1 VKGPERRKRISN
13 ILNTSQSAVK
23 GNELAETFNVSRQV
37 IVQDIALLRAEGH
50 NIIATPQGY
59 MMLSPHQPSSLRSI
73 MCNHTG
79 IKEMKEE
86 LDIMVDNGATVIDV
100 MVEHPVYGEI
110 IGNLMLR
117 NHEDVEEFI
126 EKVIQTKA
134 EPLSILTRG
143 AHFHTL
149 EVPNDATF
157 QKIIAAL
164 KKKGYLMD

>member
-1 VKGPERRKRISN
+1 MKGPERRKRISN

-86 LDIMVDNGATVIDV
+86 LDIILKNGYSYDNEEQELDIICIAVPIFNNSGTVNYALSV
-100 MVEHPVYGEI
+100 SVPKNRFTPEKEAI
-110 IGNLMLR
+110 ILESLLETAGNISKNLGYLS
-117 NHEDVEEFI
+117 
-126 EKVIQTKA
+126 
-134 EPLSILTRG
+134 PLSS
-143 AHFHTL
+143 
-149 EVPNDATF
+149 
-157 QKIIAAL
+157 
-164 KKKGYLMD
+164 